1 MYTQVLLTL
10 HTYLHLTYTY
20 THTHIHSSRTEN
32 CTDSDGNTPLHLAVH
47 NDNPQCVKLLLNHG
61 ASITTSEMEISDTK
75 RRVELG

>member
-10 HTYLHLTYTY
+10 HTHLHLIYT
-20 THTHIHSSRTEN
+20 HSSRTEN